1 MELLFIVIGMVVL
14 AAFASMA
21 NGMGTDSRDLW
32 DDPYR
37 TTNWAGIV

>member
-1 MELLFIVIGMVVL
+1 MVVL

-21 NGMGTDSRDLW
+21 NGMGMDSRDLW

-37 TTNWAGIV
+37 TDLTRARHRLIATA